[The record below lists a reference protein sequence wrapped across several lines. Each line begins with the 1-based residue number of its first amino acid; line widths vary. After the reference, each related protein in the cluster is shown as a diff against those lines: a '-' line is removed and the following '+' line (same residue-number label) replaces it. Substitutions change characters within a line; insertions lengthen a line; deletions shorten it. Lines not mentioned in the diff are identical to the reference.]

1 MGRCTVCCALWMR
14 SASNRR
20 LRIWQPQS
28 CRPARQLHP
37 KFLPSL
43 KTFWPARHYRL
54 KGTLIQQGRGSADIC
69 VWEGPKGCAFNAYRC
84 RIYDDG
90 AGWVLEK
97 TSGAERLRGRF
108 YTLSDTHL
116 AFVGARNG
124 PQQAQGWYGMH
135 TTRDTVG
142 VLERASVGTGQDR
155 LRILFP
161 PDQTGGTFDVMDL
174 RR

>member
-1 MGRCTVCCALWMR
+1 M
-14 SASNRR
+14 
-20 LRIWQPQS
+20 Q
-28 CRPARQLHP
+28 ARQTAAP
-37 KFLPSL
+37 KVFAQLENVLAGTPLPIEGDFDPTGAWQCRYL
-43 KTFWPARHYRL
+43 RL
-54 KGTLIQQGRGSADIC
+54 GGP
-69 VWEGPKGCAFNAYRC
+69 EGLRVFNAYRC